1 MPKILHILRTEYET
15 EYETEYA
22 MSNRGL
28 FSLLLMTKINSE

>member
-1 MPKILHILRTEYET
+1 MDKILHILQT

-22 MSNRGL
+22 MSNKGL